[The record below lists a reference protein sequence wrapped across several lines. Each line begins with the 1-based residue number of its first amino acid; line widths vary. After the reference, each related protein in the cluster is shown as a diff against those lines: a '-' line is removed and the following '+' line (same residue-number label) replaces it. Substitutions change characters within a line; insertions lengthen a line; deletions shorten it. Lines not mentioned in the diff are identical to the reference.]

1 MADIATPELERLTL
15 WLTPTETDALIALLR
30 TQGPGPLE
38 AIADY
43 VGFRPPGRGKDESAL
58 DRGRGRMIKAVLRL
72 WCRLAHRR
80 HWETDDFGT
89 SNSAANFTTKDKAR
103 P

>member
-43 VGFRPPGRGKDESAL
+43 VGFARQ
-58 DRGRGRMIKAVLRL
+58 
-72 WCRLAHRR
+72 H
-80 HWETDDFGT
+80 
-89 SNSAANFTTKDKAR
+89 AAKMKAR
-103 P
+103 LIADRPNDQGCAATLVPARTSPALGNGRFRNVQLCGKLHN